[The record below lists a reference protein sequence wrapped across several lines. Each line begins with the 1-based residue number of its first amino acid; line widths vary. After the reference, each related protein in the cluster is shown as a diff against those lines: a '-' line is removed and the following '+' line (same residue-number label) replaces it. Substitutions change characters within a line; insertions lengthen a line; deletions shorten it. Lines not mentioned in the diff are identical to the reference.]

1 MAFKP
6 KRIFRGSVMKIKHY
20 LATDR
25 IICIS
30 PFLVIFIITIIFV
43 TNNLE
48 FLKVFFCSM
57 LRVLILVA

>member
-6 KRIFRGSVMKIKHY
+6 KRIFKGRVMKIKHN

-48 FLKVFFCSM
+48 FLKVFFAACY
-57 LRVLILVA
+57 VY